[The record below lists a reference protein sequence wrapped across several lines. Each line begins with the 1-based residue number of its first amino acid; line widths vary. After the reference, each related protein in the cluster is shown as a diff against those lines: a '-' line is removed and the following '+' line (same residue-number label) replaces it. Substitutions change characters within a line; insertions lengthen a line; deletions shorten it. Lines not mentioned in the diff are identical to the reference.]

1 MAQFHGHHCSAFK
14 YERCEL
20 CLRWPKLHARN
31 MPGLPVQRW
40 GEPLGVQSDRS
51 SVVSA
56 APRYWNTARGG
67 NEPGS
72 VGNAPNSTESV
83 QASNI
88 CRCWT
93 FD

>member
-1 MAQFHGHHCSAFK
+1 MS
-14 YERCEL
+14 
-20 CLRWPKLHARN
+20 
-31 MPGLPVQRW
+31 GLQVQRW
-40 GEPLGVQSDRS
+40 GEPHGVQSDRPS
-51 SVVSA
+51 IVSA

-72 VGNAPNSTESV
+72 VGNATNSTESV

-88 CRCWT
+88 CRCGS